1 MKLSTGILV
10 IMLCMLVAGL
20 LASNIILK
28 KEYDKVDKSDVYWT
42 YRKILTQPF
51 RYLKIEGGNITNIA
65 FEQSAN
71 CSLRVLEEWQR
82 YHEGVVKAF
91 VKNDTLFVK
100 FTYTNKNMDEKIW
113 MRGMTLVRIFSPELL
128 TVNGFNTKLEMFK
141 MKQKSFTVNMA
152 GRSSFEVESMVPDLD
167 TLNVSQKDSSVVVF
181 EMSPEYKSEQLI
193 ADRGRKALVNVNTG
207 GMAVFDKSRDEA
219 IKSDEAMT
227 IQSVAANLQGYTL
240 LDLGHAQVNS
250 LQLNIADSSAI
261 ILSGGALRKLK
272 H

>member
-1 MKLSTGILV
+1 MKLSTGILLT
-10 IMLCMLVAGL
+10 MLFVLVAGL
-20 LASNIILK
+20 LASNMILK

-113 MRGMTLVRIFSPELL
+113 MGGMTLVRIFSPELL

-181 EMSPEYKSEQLI
+181 EMSPEYKRHPIEAS
-193 ADRGRKALVNVNTG
+193 
-207 GMAVFDKSRDEA
+207 KSKVITA
-219 IKSDEAMT
+219 T
-227 IQSVAANLQGYTL
+227 ITFGEVAA
-240 LDLGHAQVNS
+240 
-250 LQLNIADSSAI
+250 
-261 ILSGGALRKLK
+261 SGNE
-272 H
+272 